1 MNSSII
7 IMLHKQGI
15 QKRLI
20 IYPKDV
26 KIITGKSYRSAC
38 DLLTEVRKT
47 LNKARH
53 QALTIR
59 EFCEYMGLEE
69 EVVLQFLT

>member
-1 MNSSII
+1 M
-7 IMLHKQGI
+7 MLHKQGI

-38 DLLTEVRKT
+38 DLLIEIRKT
-47 LNKARH
+47 LNKAPH
-53 QALTIR
+53 QVLTIR
-59 EFCEYMGLEE
+59 EFCDYMGLEE
-69 EVVLQFLT
+69 ELVLEFLT